1 MSGAKKKIQKKKIQK
16 KKSKFC
22 IFFFAKKEEKKY
34 HKKEVSIKI
43 LFFGSG
49 FGRRKRDQQQKAGFL
64 TNSYLVLKKMS
75 ILDDFDSMDNS
86 MDMDAEDGAKLA
98 AVFDDD
104 GDDLEDDLLAMEE
117 QLQAARRANGQPAS
131 EDDEDEDMDELN
143 PFNFGAINAN
153 LPEDDANSNYRIPTN
168 NPKGINPKI
177 PVINHMAFTFSRIL
191 MRQGQVV
198 TSLMSFDDSEMGK
211 RAAQLFGLVCAAAM
225 RRLKP
230 EKQQRNKRKRRDDD
244 DEEEEDDDPEESEQ
258 EKAERKRRE
267 KGGPDALVWERD
279 VEVGKDD
286 NGLPIYTKIKVPN
299 FIVYLEMVY
308 PERYGE
314 GGFVGMRLHVYET
327 NERVRL
333 GREMQAIIAANA
345 MRSGE
350 LPSGAPSFTRD
361 QMNAHRY
368 MQVPTL
374 LELFYCMRAVVA
386 PETPAVKTCETLGGG
401 LDSYAIPISDT
412 RHPLCLNNFF
422 SVNDIEMLPV
432 GMESTA
438 KVQQSS
444 KSYLTRKLDK
454 IEYTFPVPPA
464 VTLLTKLSSTVIWKS
479 AAMPPIV
486 TPRQKFRAED
496 IGKANPTLSEVAR
509 SKNFCLPNEA
519 EAKQKARDMQES
531 SKNSEDVIKAER
543 IKNVE
548 AYHEAQKVARA
559 QAHEAR
565 ALATKRFNELKETLG
580 SVINKE
586 MSEEELR
593 EMDEERRKLVQADLE
608 SLQLMPK
615 LDAAEMAKYERMT
628 EWLRGDQ
635 QRAMKR
641 AAMRKNENRTEFEL
655 QEEQRVLEERL
666 SISVEAEEE
675 YMKVMNRFF
684 LERIEHFLKA
694 YLFSTPGTAIPSS
707 TAACLRIIREV
718 MNDPLEAIRMP
729 VVAKNVNPFGQVRIY
744 THETC
749 AKLSNLAKG
758 PMQQMVPGLVT
769 ISMAVARFHQSLAIN
784 PLQSGSAMR
793 GKSKAYQAMMMM
805 MPEEAYMELTDL
817 TPKSMA
823 AMKDATFKMV
833 VIDEGNPG
841 MFDSDLNSI
850 FKSVLSNRKARV
862 QRLQKEE
869 DGAYRPVI
877 DESELLV
884 AFAVNSNIQS
894 AVNEAEGTVN
904 PLLSRFMQIVPLYPQ
919 TEKNSSVMNYMARD
933 QIRLNPETDE
943 RGKKLQRRAHYFYAL
958 VHLIERI
965 IHVLPILDIDQS
977 TTVVILHQVIAEMRK
992 DKSLKVHTSERFQ
1005 ENACNFTRTEA
1016 IQAGVWSVFLS
1027 EFADLAEFEGGAGIN
1042 KPKKKMTPHSMARRV
1057 LMALA
1062 LCNVSD
1068 NAVAETLI
1076 YFGATLI
1083 PINETAVLRQLN
1095 LLHRENAFCD
1105 PPMTYRTKNDVLP
1118 DQNYVVFKGNI
1129 TKLAQVILSS
1139 MTSEQSHSVVST
1151 NMDFHHV
1158 LHALRVLRQRVM
1170 STVDRNRLDDIA
1182 KHNFGVLVTHHN
1194 EIHLLAAKLEEPASS
1209 SDSNVLREAI
1219 RTVLSHPFNKPKT
1232 VVLTG
1237 SYKVNDAESG
1247 ETTWHMD
1254 YLDCM
1259 DISPDP
1265 CSKVLSLPNPRP
1277 MTSAAWSTLKI
1288 PGSSLTPVNSMSEFT
1303 NDQLIPEDPETLSL
1317 RNRCIQTGI
1326 AFSPSLMGDEFIQMC
1341 MNIRNAT
1348 PESRMFYND
1357 NNPGVYPTD
1366 FIAADAENKHQLV
1379 KERATY
1385 EEMVELSTVMSE
1397 KERQVYRFRTAG
1409 FRDFHS
1415 FMPTQIVEYGDNHYT
1430 PEYVSLCNIK
1440 KPDEGKDAPS
1450 SDSEPMQGVEAEDH
1464 EESMALVSYSRSSA
1478 VNFRLPKASEMAP
1491 MSERSMGSDFE
1502 NVLKNR
1508 LSEVKALKEEQKRKE
1523 KEVADEA
1530 FKRAR
1535 LVGLA
1540 RAALSASAPAGG
1552 HGQRSSDP
1560 AWERAMDEGPSPQ
1573 GNALNVEKGKG
1584 QTFFDQMRDRDSGTY
1599 RTNSIASSWAA
1610 AKQAMTN
1617 PAPAEA
1623 PPAAR
1628 PVPTRNQSAVEE
1640 KLRQISEIFAD
1651 DDDQMVE

>member
-1 MSGAKKKIQKKKIQK
+1 
-16 KKSKFC
+16 
-22 IFFFAKKEEKKY
+22 
-34 HKKEVSIKI
+34 
-43 LFFGSG
+43 
-49 FGRRKRDQQQKAGFL
+49 
-64 TNSYLVLKKMS
+64 MS

-98 AVFDDD
+98 AVFDDNS
-104 GDDLEDDLLAMEE
+104 GDLEDDLLAMEE
-117 QLQAARRANGQPAS
+117 QLQAARRENGQPSS
-131 EDDEDEDMDELN
+131 EDDEAENMDELN
-143 PFNFGAINAN
+143 PFNFAAINAN
-153 LPEDDANSNYRIPTN
+153 LPEDDAHSNYRIPTN

-177 PVINHMAFTFSRIL
+177 PVINHVAFTFSRIL

-225 RRLKP
+225 RRVKP
-230 EKQQRNKRKRRDDD
+230 EKQQKKRKRRDDD
-244 DEEEEDDDPEESEQ
+244 EEEEEDDDLDETEQ

-279 VEVGKDD
+279 VIVGEDD
-286 NGLPIYTKIKVPN
+286 KGLPIYTKIKVPN
-299 FIVYLEMVY
+299 FIIYLEMVY

-314 GGFVGMRLHVYET
+314 GGFIGMRLHVYET

-333 GREMQAIIAANA
+333 GREIQAIIAANA
-345 MRSGE
+345 IRSGE

-368 MQVPTL
+368 MQVTTL

-401 LDSYAIPISDT
+401 LDSYAIPISDN

-422 SVNDIEMLPV
+422 SVNDIDMLPV

-444 KSYLTRKLDK
+444 ASYLTRKEGQV
-454 IEYTFPVPPA
+454 EYTFPVPPA
-464 VTLLTKLSSTVIWKS
+464 VTLLTKLSSTIIWKS
-479 AAMPPIV
+479 AAMPAIV
-486 TPRQKFRAED
+486 TPRQKFRTED

-519 EAKQKARDMQES
+519 EAKQKARDLQES
-531 SKNSEDVIKAER
+531 SKNSEDVFKAER

-586 MSEEELR
+586 VSEEELR

-641 AAMRKNENRTEFEL
+641 AALRKKEHRTEFQL

-666 SISVEAEEE
+666 GVSVEAEEE

-684 LERIEHFLKA
+684 LDRIEHFLKA

-718 MNDPLEAIRMP
+718 MNDPLEVIRMP

-793 GKSKAYQAMMMM
+793 GKSKAYQAMMTM

-823 AMKDATFKMV
+823 AMKDATYKMV

-869 DGAYRPVI
+869 DGAYRPVV

-958 VHLIERI
+958 VHLVERI
-965 IHVLPILDIDQS
+965 IQVLPTLDIDQS

-1057 LMALA
+1057 LMALT

-1083 PINETAVLRQLN
+1083 PINETAVLRQLH

-1170 STVDRNRLDDIA
+1170 PTMDRNRPDDVA

-1194 EIHLLAAKLEEPASS
+1194 EIHLLAAKLEEFVSS

-1237 SYKVNDAESG
+1237 SYKVNDAVSG

-1259 DISPDP
+1259 EIKPDP
-1265 CSKVLSLPNPRP
+1265 CNKVLSLPNPRP
-1277 MTSAAWSTLKI
+1277 MTSAAWSALKI

-1303 NDQLIPEDPETLSL
+1303 SDQLIPEDPEALSL

-1341 MNIRNAT
+1341 MNIRDAT
-1348 PESRMFYND
+1348 QESRMFYND

-1366 FIAADAENKHQLV
+1366 FIAADAENKRQLI

-1385 EEMVELSTVMSE
+1385 EEMVELSTVMSD
-1397 KERQVYRFRTAG
+1397 KERHSYRYRAAG
-1409 FRDFHS
+1409 YHDFHS
-1415 FMPTQIVEYGDNHYT
+1415 FMPTQVVEYGDNHYT
-1430 PEYVSLCNIK
+1430 AEYASLCNIK
-1440 KPDEGKDAPS
+1440 KPVGEKDAPS

-1464 EESMALVSYSRSSA
+1464 EESMALASGSSSSSS
-1478 VNFRLPKASEMAP
+1478 VNFRLPKAAEMAP
-1491 MSERSMGSDFE
+1491 MSERSMGDEFE
-1502 NVLKNR
+1502 NVLKKR

-1523 KEVADEA
+1523 QEEAEEA

-1535 LVGLA
+1535 LGNLG

-1552 HGQRSSDP
+1552 HAQRSSDR
-1560 AWERAMDEGPSPQ
+1560 AWERAVDEGPSPH
-1573 GNALNVEKGKG
+1573 GNALNVDNGKG
-1584 QTFFDQMRDRDSGTY
+1584 QTFFEQMRGRDSATY

-1610 AKQAMTN
+1610 AKQSMTS
-1617 PAPAEA
+1617 PAPVE
-1623 PPAAR
+1623 AR
-1628 PVPTRNQSAVEE
+1628 PVPPHNQGGIED